1 MHCVTLNNI
10 RILFFCYASRT
21 NLSVIPN
28 EHQSMPGVNGP
39 PTKITMLNPHD
50 SELEGVLF
58 LLYFS
63 VVCPSWSFLEENDE
77 QRADWRAGINSHRR
91 KLRAKYIA
99 QHFSRTKVG
108 HENVKGAAVR
118 VEFPFMWRMFVRQFR
133 VAFSFERL

>member
-63 VVCPSWSFLEENDE
+63 VVCPSWSFL
-77 QRADWRAGINSHRR
+77 WRRTTNNEPTGAQGLTRIAGN
-91 KLRAKYIA
+91 IA
-99 QHFSRTKVG
+99 PNISRNIFLAPK
-108 HENVKGAAVR
+108 
-118 VEFPFMWRMFVRQFR
+118 
-133 VAFSFERL
+133 